1 MSINIMQNERKLAML
16 TKEDIFDLVEEED
29 VRFIRLQF
37 TDMLGAMRNLA
48 ITTSRL
54 KEALNNEC
62 MFDGS
67 SIKGFVSIEESDL
80 YLHPDLDTFTI
91 FPWRPHHGKVARLIC
106 DVYKPDGT
114 RLENDPRYILQK
126 VIKEAADMGYTFE
139 VGPEC
144 EFFLFNTDERGNPTT
159 EPHDNASYFDL
170 APLDN
175 GENCRRDICLTLE
188 EMGYTIEASH
198 HEGAPGQHEITFRY
212 DNALKTADRI
222 ITFKTVVKTIA
233 KRNGLHATFM
243 PKPLEGES
251 GSGMHLTMS
260 LRKDGKN
267 VFYNE
272 NGNSKLSDTANKFI
286 AGLLKYTPDMACL
299 TNPTVNSYK
308 RFIPGY
314 EAPCYISWSEN
325 NRSLLVR
332 VPSSRSGYDARVEL
346 RSPDPTANPYLALAA
361 CLKAG
366 LEGIKNDE
374 KLPPSID
381 VNIYKLSDKE
391 RESLGIKS
399 LPISL
404 NEAIRIAKKSEFIN
418 ELLGEKF
425 AAAYFEAKEQEYGEY
440 RRKINQW
447 EIDKYLIEY

>member
-1 MSINIMQNERKLAML
+1 M
-16 TKEDIFDLVEEED
+16 TKKDIFNLVEKED
-29 VRFIRLQF
+29 VRFVRLQF
-37 TDMLGAMRNLA
+37 TDILGTMRNMA
-48 ITTSRL
+48 VTTSKL
-54 KEALNNEC
+54 KDALDGRC

-80 YLHPDLDTFTI
+80 FLHPDLDTFTI
-91 FPWRPHHGKVARLIC
+91 FPWRPHQGKVARLIC

-114 RLENDPRYILQK
+114 RLESDPRRILQNA
-126 VIKEAADMGYTFE
+126 IKEAADMGYTFE

-144 EFFLFNTDERGNPTT
+144 EFFLFNTDERGDPVLD
-159 EPHDNASYFDL
+159 PHDNAGYFDL

-175 GENCRRDICLTLE
+175 GENCRREICLTLE
-188 EMGYTIEASH
+188 EMGYAVEASH
-198 HEGAPGQHEITFRY
+198 HEMAPGQHEITFRY
-212 DNALKTADRI
+212 DDALKTADRI
-222 ITFKTVVKTIA
+222 VTFRTVVKTIA
-233 KRNGLHATFM
+233 KRNGLHASFM
-243 PKPLEGES
+243 PKPMEGEN

-260 LRKDGKN
+260 LLKDGKN
-267 VFYNE
+267 VFCSDSE
-272 NGNSKLSDTANKFI
+272 NGRLSETAYKFI

-314 EAPCYISWSEN
+314 EAPCYISWSES

-332 VPSSRSGYDARVEL
+332 VPSTRDGNSARVEL

-366 LEGIKNDE
+366 LSGIKNNE
-374 KLPPSID
+374 ALPPSID

-391 RESLGIKS
+391 REYLGIKS

-404 NEAIRIAKKSEFIN
+404 NEAINIGKKSEFIT

-425 AAAYFEAKEQEYGEY
+425 ASSYFAAKEHEYGEY
-440 RRKINQW
+440 RRTINQW
-447 EIDKYLIEY
+447 EIEKYLIEY

>member
-1 MSINIMQNERKLAML
+1 M
-16 TKEDIFDLVEEED
+16 TKHDILKLVEEED
-29 VRFIRLQF
+29 VRFVRLQF
-37 TDMLGAMRNLA
+37 TDILGTMRNMA

-67 SIKGFVSIEESDL
+67 SIRGFVSIEESDL

-91 FPWRPHHGKVARLIC
+91 FPWRPHQGKVARLIC
-106 DVYKPDGT
+106 DVYKPDGK
-114 RLENDPRYILQK
+114 RLESDPRRILQNVVDEAK
-126 VIKEAADMGYTFE
+126 KEGYTFE

-144 EFFLFNTDERGNPTT
+144 EFFLFNTDERGNPVID
-159 EPHDNASYFDL
+159 PHDNAGYFDL

-175 GENCRRDICLTLE
+175 GENCRREICLTLE
-188 EMGYTIEASH
+188 EMGYAVETSH
-198 HEGAPGQHEITFRY
+198 HEMAPGQHEITFRY
-212 DNALKTADRI
+212 DDALKTADRI
-222 ITFKTVVKTIA
+222 VTFRTVVKTIA
-233 KRNGLHATFM
+233 KRSGLHATFM
-243 PKPLEGES
+243 PKPMEGEN

-260 LRKDGKN
+260 LKKDGKN
-267 VFYNE
+267 VFASDKP
-272 NGNSKLSDTANKFI
+272 NGRLSDTAYKFI

-314 EAPCYISWSEN
+314 EAPCYISWSES

-332 VPSSRSGYDARVEL
+332 VPPSRNKNDARVEL

-366 LEGIKNDE
+366 LAGIRDNE
-374 KLPPSID
+374 ELPPSID

-391 RESLGIKS
+391 REYLGIKS

-404 NEAIRIAKKSEFIN
+404 NEAIAIGRKSKFIS

-425 AAAYFEAKEQEYGEY
+425 AAGYFDAKQEEYGEY
-440 RRKINQW
+440 RRTINQW
-447 EIDKYLIEY
+447 EIEKYLIEY

>member
-1 MSINIMQNERKLAML
+1 ML
-16 TKEDIFDLVEEED
+16 TKQDILDLVEEED
-29 VRFIRLQF
+29 VSFIRLQF
-37 TDMLGAMRNLA
+37 TDILGTMRNIA
-48 ITTSRL
+48 ITASKL
-54 KEALNNEC
+54 PDALDNMC

-67 SIKGFVSIEESDL
+67 SIKGFVNIEESDL

-91 FPWRPHHGKVARLIC
+91 FPWRPHQGKVARLIC
-106 DVYKPDGT
+106 DVYTPEGK
-114 RLENDPRYILQK
+114 RLESDPRYILQN
-126 VIKEAADMGYTFE
+126 VIKEAEEMGYIFE

-144 EFFLFNTDERGNPTT
+144 EFFLFNTDEHGNPTT
-159 EPHDNASYFDL
+159 EPHDKAGYFDL

-188 EMGYTIEASH
+188 EMGYIVESSH
-198 HEGAPGQHEITFRY
+198 HEMAPGQHEITFRY
-212 DNALKTADRI
+212 DDALKTADRLA
-222 ITFKTVVKTIA
+222 TFRTVVKTIA
-233 KRNGLHATFM
+233 KKNGLHATFM
-243 PKPLEGES
+243 PKPLQGVS

-260 LRKDGKN
+260 LRKGGVN
-267 VFYNE
+267 VFN
-272 NGNSKLSDTANKFI
+272 NPDKTKRLSETACNFA

-308 RFIPGY
+308 RFTPGY
-314 EAPCYISWSEN
+314 EAPCYISWSET

-332 VPSSRSGYDARVEL
+332 VPAAKEGQDARVEL

-366 LEGIKNDE
+366 LMGIKNKE
-374 KLPPSID
+374 QLPPSID
-381 VNIYKLSDKE
+381 VNIYKLSEKE

-404 NEAIRIAKKSEFIN
+404 NEAIRIARKSEFIK

-425 AAAYFEAKEQEYGEY
+425 AHNYFEAKEEEYDEY
-440 RRKINQW
+440 RKTINQW
-447 EIDKYLIEY
+447 EIEKYLIEY

>member
-1 MSINIMQNERKLAML
+1 M
-16 TKEDIFDLVEEED
+16 TKQDIIDLVKEED

-37 TDMLGAMRNLA
+37 TDMLGTMRNIA

-54 KEALNNEC
+54 EEALDNSC

-67 SIKGFVSIEESDL
+67 SIEGFVSVEESDL
-80 YLHPDLDTFTI
+80 YLHPDLDTFAI
-91 FPWRPHHGKVARLIC
+91 FPWRPHQGKVARLIC

-114 RLENDPRYILQK
+114 RLENDPRYILQN
-126 VIKEAADMGYTFE
+126 VIKEAEEMGYTFK

-159 EPHDNASYFDL
+159 IPHDNASYFDL

-175 GENCRRDICLTLE
+175 GENCRREICLTLE

-198 HEGAPGQHEITFRY
+198 HEVAPGQHEITFRY
-212 DNALKTADRI
+212 DDALKTADRI
-222 ITFKTVVKTIA
+222 VTFKTVVKTIA

-243 PKPLEGES
+243 PKPMAGES
-251 GSGMHLTMS
+251 GSGLHLTMS
-260 LRKDGKN
+260 LIKDGKN

-272 NGNSKLSDTANKFI
+272 NGSGRLSDTAKKFT
-286 AGLLKYTPDMACL
+286 AGLLRYTPDMACL

-308 RFIPGY
+308 RFTPGY
-314 EAPCYISWSEN
+314 EAPCYISWSES

-332 VPSSRSGYDARVEL
+332 VPSLRNGHDARIEL

-366 LEGIKNDE
+366 LEGIKNNIP
-374 KLPPSID
+374 LPPSID
-381 VNIYKLSDKE
+381 VNIYKLSAKE
-391 RESLGIKS
+391 RESLGIRS

-404 NEAIRIAKKSEFIN
+404 NEAIRIARKSDFVK
-418 ELLGEKF
+418 ELLGESF
-425 AAAYFEAKEQEYGEY
+425 AANYFDAKEKEYGEY
-440 RRKINQW
+440 RCTINQW
-447 EIDKYLIEY
+447 EIEKYLIEY

>member
-1 MSINIMQNERKLAML
+1 M
-16 TKEDIFDLVEEED
+16 TKQDILNLVEEED
-29 VRFIRLQF
+29 VRFVRLQF
-37 TDMLGAMRNLA
+37 TDMLGTMRNMA
-48 ITTSRL
+48 ITTSKL
-54 KEALNNEC
+54 EDALDNLC

-67 SIKGFVSIEESDL
+67 CIKGFVSIEESDL
-80 YLHPDLDTFTI
+80 YLHPDLDTFAI
-91 FPWRPHHGKVARLIC
+91 FPWRPHQGKVARLIC

-114 RLENDPRYILQK
+114 RLESDPRYVLQG
-126 VIKEAADMGYTFE
+126 VIKEAEEMGYTFE

-144 EFFLFNTDERGNPTT
+144 EFFLFNTDERGNPVI
-159 EPHDNASYFDL
+159 EPHDNAGYFDL

-175 GENCRRDICLTLE
+175 GENCRREICLTLE

-198 HEGAPGQHEITFRY
+198 HEMAPGQHEITFRY
-212 DNALKTADRI
+212 DDALKTADRI
-222 ITFKTVVKTIA
+222 ATFKTVVKTIA

-243 PKPLEGES
+243 PKPMQGQS

-260 LRKDGKN
+260 LKKDGKN
-267 VFYNE
+267 LFCSE
-272 NGNSKLSDTANKFI
+272 DNSGKLSDTACKFV

-308 RFIPGY
+308 RFTPGY
-314 EAPCYISWSEN
+314 EAPCYISWSES

-332 VPSSRSGYDARVEL
+332 VPSSRKGNDARIEL

-366 LEGIKNDE
+366 LKGIRNNE
-374 KLPPSID
+374 TLPPSID

-404 NEAIRIAKKSEFIN
+404 NEAVRIAKKSDFIK

-425 AAAYFEAKEQEYGEY
+425 ASSYFAAKEQEYGEY
-440 RRKINQW
+440 RQTINQW
-447 EIDKYLIEY
+447 EIEKYLIAY

>member
-1 MSINIMQNERKLAML
+1 ML
-16 TKEDIFDLVEEED
+16 TKQDIFNLVEEED
-29 VRFIRLQF
+29 VRFVRLQF
-37 TDMLGAMRNLA
+37 TDMLGNMRNMA
-48 ITTSRL
+48 ITTSKL
-54 KEALNNEC
+54 DDALNNSC

-80 YLHPDLDTFTI
+80 YLHPDFDTFAI
-91 FPWRPHHGKVARLIC
+91 FPWRPHQGKVARLIC
-106 DVYKPDGT
+106 DVYTPDGK
-114 RLENDPRYILQK
+114 RLESDPRGILQSA
-126 VIKEAADMGYTFE
+126 VKEAEEMGYKFE

-144 EFFLFNTDERGNPTT
+144 EFFLFNTDERGNPTI
-159 EPHDNASYFDL
+159 EPHDNAGYFDL

-175 GENCRRDICLTLE
+175 GENCRREICLTLE
-188 EMGYTIEASH
+188 EMGYAVESSH
-198 HEGAPGQHEITFRY
+198 HEMAPGQHEITFRY
-212 DNALKTADRI
+212 DDALKTADRI
-222 ITFKTVVKTIA
+222 VTFKTVVKTIA

-243 PKPLEGES
+243 PKPLQGVS
-251 GSGMHLTMS
+251 GSGMHLTMT
-260 LRKDGKN
+260 LKKDGKN
-267 VFYNE
+267 VFDSAD
-272 NGNSKLSDTANKFI
+272 GASRLSDTARRFI

-314 EAPCYISWSEN
+314 EAPCYISWSER

-332 VPSSRSGYDARVEL
+332 VPSVKKGQDVRVEL

-366 LEGIKNDE
+366 LKGIKDGE
-374 KLPPSID
+374 ELPPSID
-381 VNIYKLSDKE
+381 VNIYKLSEKQ

-404 NEAIRIAKKSEFIN
+404 NEAVRIARKSDFIK

-425 AAAYFEAKEQEYGEY
+425 ALNYFEAKEQEYGEY
-440 RRKINQW
+440 RRTINQW
-447 EIDKYLIEY
+447 EIEKYLIAY

>member
-1 MSINIMQNERKLAML
+1 MTKKDILNLVE
-16 TKEDIFDLVEEED
+16 KEDVSFV
-29 VRFIRLQF
+29 RLQF
-37 TDMLGAMRNLA
+37 TDILGTMRNMA
-48 ITTSRL
+48 VTASKL
-54 KEALNNEC
+54 KDALDERC

-67 SIKGFVSIEESDL
+67 CIKGFVSIEESDL
-80 YLHPDLDTFTI
+80 FLHPDLDTFTI
-91 FPWRPHHGKVARLIC
+91 FPWRPHQGKVARLIC

-114 RLENDPRYILQK
+114 RLESDPRRVLQNA
-126 VIKEAADMGYTFE
+126 IKEAADMGYTFE

-144 EFFLFNTDERGNPTT
+144 EFFLFNTDERGNPVLD
-159 EPHDNASYFDL
+159 PHDNAGYFDL

-175 GENCRRDICLTLE
+175 GENCRREICLTLE
-188 EMGYTIEASH
+188 EMGYAVEASH
-198 HEGAPGQHEITFRY
+198 HEMAPGQHEITFKY
-212 DNALKTADRI
+212 DDALKTADRI
-222 ITFKTVVKTIA
+222 VTFRTVVKTIA
-233 KRNGLHATFM
+233 KRNGLHASFM
-243 PKPLEGES
+243 PKPMEGEN

-260 LRKDGKN
+260 LSKDGKN
-267 VFYNE
+267 VFCSDNE
-272 NGNSKLSDTANKFI
+272 NSRLSDTAYKFI

-314 EAPCYISWSEN
+314 EAPCYISWSES

-332 VPSSRSGYDARVEL
+332 VPSSRNGNDARVEL

-366 LEGIKNDE
+366 LAGIRDNE
-374 KLPPSID
+374 ALPPSID

-391 RESLGIKS
+391 RGYLGIKS

-404 NEAIRIAKKSEFIN
+404 NEAINIGKKSEFIK

-425 AAAYFEAKEQEYGEY
+425 ASSYFAAKEQEYGEY
-440 RRKINQW
+440 RRTINQW
-447 EIDKYLIEY
+447 EIEKYLIEY

>member
-1 MSINIMQNERKLAML
+1 ML
-16 TKEDIFDLVEEED
+16 TKQDILDLVEEED
-29 VRFIRLQF
+29 VRFVRLQF
-37 TDMLGAMRNLA
+37 TDMLGNMRNMA
-48 ITTSRL
+48 ITTSKL
-54 KEALNNEC
+54 EDALDNLC

-91 FPWRPHHGKVARLIC
+91 FPWRPHQGKVARLIC
-106 DVYKPDGT
+106 DVYTPDGK
-114 RLENDPRYILQK
+114 RLESDPRYILQS
-126 VIKEAADMGYTFE
+126 VIKEAEEMGYTFE

-159 EPHDNASYFDL
+159 EPHDNAGYFDL

-175 GENCRRDICLTLE
+175 GENCRREICLTLE
-188 EMGYTIEASH
+188 EMGYTIETSH
-198 HEGAPGQHEITFRY
+198 HEMAPGQHEITFRY
-212 DNALKTADRI
+212 DDALKTADRI
-222 ITFKTVVKTIA
+222 VTFKTVVKTIA

-243 PKPLEGES
+243 PKPIQGQS

-260 LRKDGKN
+260 LKKDGKN
-267 VFYNE
+267 LFYNE
-272 NGNSKLSDTANKFI
+272 DNTGKLSDTACKFT

-314 EAPCYISWSEN
+314 EAPCYISWSES

-332 VPSSRSGYDARVEL
+332 VPSSRKGYDARIEL

-366 LEGIKNDE
+366 LEGIKNNE
-374 KLPPSID
+374 PLPPSID
-381 VNIYKLSDKE
+381 VNIYKLSEKE

-404 NEAIRIAKKSEFIN
+404 NEAIRIAKKSDFIK

-425 AAAYFEAKEQEYGEY
+425 ASSYFAAKEQEYGEY
-440 RRKINQW
+440 RQTINQW
-447 EIDKYLIEY
+447 EIEKYLIAY